1 MDGNNFFQK
10 VLTPFLFL
18 VIRRNKKNDTNNRN
32 QNNSLNQQSKD
43 NAKADNNI
51 FFIILILQK
60 DFEDIIPLVNSQS
73 KDFQC
78 TILKNF
84 PLNMKGKI
92 IFKYYII

>member
-18 VIRRNKKNDTNNRN
+18 VIRRNKKNDTNNEINRN

-60 DFEDIIPLVNSQS
+60 DFEDIIPLVHYQS

-78 TILKNF
+78 TILNKSSF
-84 PLNMKGKI
+84 
-92 IFKYYII
+92 